1 MRIAVVG
8 AGPAGLYFSYLMK
21 RDDAAHQVAVFE
33 QNRRDA
39 TFGFGVVFSD
49 RALEFLRDA
58 DADTYRYL
66 MPHMESWPDLRIVH
80 KDRQVPIDGNGFAA
94 IGRLELLSLL
104 RARADA
110 AGVEVAFERPIRSVE
125 SLADVDL
132 IVGADGVNSTVR
144 RRHAAAFGATEGP
157 LGNRFIWYGTGKR
170 FDCLTLTFRQYR
182 HGVLCAHHYRYAPA
196 MSTFIVECDA
206 ATWERAG
213 FAEMGEDESRA
224 HCEAVFAPDLE
235 GHPLV
240 SNASAW
246 RTFPAIRNRHWQA
259 RNMVLMGDAL
269 RTVHFSIGSGTRLA
283 MEDAIAL
290 AAALKRHPGELPAA
304 FADYREIRRPA
315 VDTLVAAA
323 ETSARWYQ
331 RMGETMSLDPYDF
344 AYDYMTRTGRV
355 SERRLRRIAPNFM
368 ARFRAHNT
376 ERTGG

>member
-21 RDDAAHQVAVFE
+21 RDDPAHQVHVFE

-58 DADTYRYL
+58 DVDTYRYL
-66 MPHMESWPDLRIVH
+66 MPHMQSWPDLKIVH
-80 KDRQVPIDGNGFAA
+80 KGRQVPIDGNGFAA
-94 IGRLELLSLL
+94 IGRLQLLSLL
-104 RARADA
+104 CARAAA
-110 AGVEVAFERPIRSVE
+110 AGVEVAFERTIRSVE
-125 SLADVDL
+125 NLADADL
-132 IVGADGVNSTVR
+132 IVGADGVNSTMR
-144 RRHAAAFGATEGP
+144 RRHAAAFGATEGR
-157 LGNRFIWYGTGKR
+157 LGNRFIWYGTSKR
-170 FDCLTLTFRQYR
+170 FDCLTLTFREYR

-213 FAEMGEDESRA
+213 FAEMGEDAARA

-240 SNASAW
+240 SNASVW
-246 RTFPAIRNRHWQA
+246 RTFPAIRNQRWQD
-259 RNMVLMGDAL
+259 RNMVLVGDAL

-290 AAALKRHPGELPAA
+290 AAALKRHPGELAAA
-304 FADYREIRRPA
+304 FADYRETRRPA
-315 VDTLVAAA
+315 VETLVAAA
-323 ETSARWYQ
+323 ESSARWYQ
-331 RMGETMSLDPYDF
+331 RMGEMMSLDPYDF

-368 ARFRAHNT
+368 ARFRV
-376 ERTGG
+376 RKSSR

>member
-21 RDDAAHQVAVFE
+21 RDDPAHQVAVFE

-66 MPHMESWPDLRIVH
+66 LPHMETWPDLRIVH
-80 KDRQVPIDGNGFAA
+80 QDRQVPIDGNGFAA

-104 RARADA
+104 CARADA
-110 AGVEVAFERPIRSVE
+110 AGVEIAFEHPIRSVE
-125 SLADVDL
+125 QLADADL

-144 RRHAAAFGATEGP
+144 RRHAAAFGAAEGQ
-157 LGNRFIWYGTGKR
+157 LGNRYIWYGTGKR
-170 FDCLTLTFRQYR
+170 FDCLTLTFRQFR

-246 RTFPAIRNRHWQA
+246 RIFPAIRNRRWQA

-290 AAALKRHPGELPAA
+290 AAALKRHPSDLAAA
-304 FADYREIRRPA
+304 FAEYRETRRPA
-315 VDTLVAAA
+315 VETLVAAA

-331 RMGETMSLDPYDF
+331 RMAETMSLEPYDF
-344 AYDYMTRTGRV
+344 AYAYMTRTGRV
-355 SERRLRRIAPNFM
+355 SDRRLRRIAPSFM
-368 ARFRAHNT
+368 ARYRAHISQ
-376 ERTGG
+376 RTTI

>member
-21 RDDAAHQVAVFE
+21 RDDPAHQVAVFE

-66 MPHMESWPDLRIVH
+66 LPHMETWPDLRLVH

-94 IGRLELLSLL
+94 IGRLELLKLL
-104 RARADA
+104 WARAEE
-110 AGVEVAFERPIRSVE
+110 AGVEVAFERTIRSVDD
-125 SLADVDL
+125 LADVDL

-144 RRHAAAFGATEGP
+144 RRHAAAFGATEGQ
-157 LGNRFIWYGTGKR
+157 LGNRYIWYGTGKR

-213 FAEMGEDESRA
+213 FAEMREDESRA

-240 SNASAW
+240 SNASVW
-246 RTFPAIRNRHWQA
+246 RTFPAIRNKRWQV

-304 FADYREIRRPA
+304 VADYRETRRPA
-315 VDTLVAAA
+315 VETLVAAA

-355 SERRLRRIAPNFM
+355 SDRRLARIAPNFM
-368 ARFRAHNT
+368 ARYRAHT
-376 ERTGG
+376 SSR